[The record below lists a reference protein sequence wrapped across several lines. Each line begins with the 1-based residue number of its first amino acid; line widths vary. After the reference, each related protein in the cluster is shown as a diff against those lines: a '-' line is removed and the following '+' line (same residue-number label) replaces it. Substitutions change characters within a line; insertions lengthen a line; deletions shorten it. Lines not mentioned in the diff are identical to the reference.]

1 MKKTSDKTQAAKKH
15 AVEEFRPKR
24 TRPPN
29 AAGEQQLE
37 IAYGQLRAH
46 EQQLEAAN
54 QQLQVK
60 EQQLKAANQ
69 QLRAHEQQLEA
80 ANQQLQARE
89 QQLRAANQQ
98 LRAHEQQLEAANQQL
113 QAREQQLRAAN
124 QQLRAHEQQL
134 EAANQQ
140 LQARE
145 QQLRAANQQLRA
157 HEQQLEAA
165 NQQLQA
171 REQQLRAANQQLRA
185 NEEQLRKTN
194 YNLAARIK
202 QINCLYGVASS
213 IQKRESLDAV
223 FGDVLLLMPAAW
235 LYPEIARCKVRFDGQ
250 EYILEPFEETRWKLA
265 SDIAAGGRKRG
276 SVEVYYTEGRPVL
289 DEGPFLK
296 EERSLID
303 AIAQGLSQAAER
315 KEAEQALTRERN
327 MLRTLID
334 NLPDFIYIK
343 DSQSRFTACNAAV
356 SNFMGAATPEE
367 LIGRTD
373 FDFYPRERAS
383 EFYADEQQII
393 RSGRGLVNKY
403 EPNAGQTGEVRWI
416 LTSKLPLRDS
426 GGKVVGIVGISRD
439 ITELKEAHK
448 RLEEAKEA
456 AEFASRAKSQFLANM
471 SHEIRTPLNA
481 IIGIS
486 KTLGKYHTENLVP
499 KQLEGLEIV
508 HRSSQRLLLLIN
520 GVLDLSKIES
530 GKMEVTKRAFSLDAL
545 IAGIRS
551 MATSLNDKGEVD
563 FIVHKGKS
571 LPKTVVSDAHKLHE
585 ILTNII
591 GNSVKFTERGQIVL
605 TVYEKQKCLYFE
617 VSDTGI
623 GIAQKDIGRIFEEFT
638 QVDSSTSRK
647 YEGTGLGLTISKKMV
662 ELLGGR
668 IKAAS
673 ELGEGTTVTFYVPL
687 IRPQRADIK
696 KQAEDERRE
705 SVAESQSRDI
715 GARSTAQSFL
725 PKVLIA
731 EDDGFS
737 RAAIRMML
745 ENRYQ
750 LIFAKDGEE
759 VVEKYFSDA
768 PGVVLMDIMMP
779 VVDGYEAF
787 AEIKKKSAKP
797 IVPII
802 ALTAKAMKDDR
813 DELLAYGF
821 ADYIPKPIDDEVL
834 IRTIEKHLAAR

>member
-1 MKKTSDKTQAAKKH
+1 MKKTGDEVRHTKRPT
-15 AVEEFRPKR
+15 VEELRQKR
-24 TRPPN
+24 TRQLD
-29 AAGEQQLE
+29 AAYQQLRAREQQLKTVCE
-37 IAYGQLRAH
+37 QLRAH

-54 QQLQVK
+54 KQLLAHEQQLESVNQQLGAANQQLRTHEQQLQAANQQLQAR
-60 EQQLKAANQ
+60 EQQLNAANQ

-124 QQLRAHEQQL
+124 QQLRAHD
-134 EAANQQ
+134 
-140 LQARE
+140 
-145 QQLRAANQQLRA
+145 
-157 HEQQLEAA
+157 
-165 NQQLQA
+165 
-171 REQQLRAANQQLRA
+171 
-185 NEEQLRKTN
+185 EQLRKAN
-194 YNLAARIK
+194 HDLAERIK
-202 QINCLYGVASS
+202 DLNCLYGVASS
-213 IQKRESLDAV
+213 VQKRESLDV
-223 FGDVLLLMPAAW
+223 IFHDVLSLIPAAW
-235 LYPEIARCKVRFDGQ
+235 NYPHITRGKIRFDGQ
-250 EYILEPFEETRWKLA
+250 EYVLDSFQETRWKLT
-265 SDIAAGGRKRG
+265 SDIVVAGRTRG
-276 SVEVYYTEGRPVL
+276 SLEIYYLEQRPVL

-296 EERSLID
+296 EERNLIN
-303 AIAQGLSQAAER
+303 AVAQTLSEAAER
-315 KEAEQALTRERN
+315 KQAEQELARERN

-356 SNFMGAATPEE
+356 SDFMGATTPHE

-373 FDFYPRERAS
+373 FDFYPHEQAS
-383 EFYADEQQII
+383 EYYADEQQVI
-393 RSGRGLVNKY
+393 RSGQGLVNKY
-403 EPNAGQTGEVRWI
+403 EPNAGQTGKIRWI
-416 LTSKLPLRDS
+416 WTSKLPLRDS
-426 GGKVVGIVGISRD
+426 QGKVVGIVGISRD
-439 ITELKEAHK
+439 MTELKEAQK

-486 KTLGKYHTENLVP
+486 KTLSKYHTDSLTP

-530 GKMEVTKRAFSLDAL
+530 GKMEVTLRPFSLDAL

-551 MATSLNDKGEVD
+551 MATTLNDKGQVD
-563 FIVHKGKS
+563 FIVHKSES
-571 LPKTVVSDAHKLHE
+571 LPKAVVSDAQRLHE

-591 GNSVKFTERGQIVL
+591 SNAVKFTDRGQIVL
-605 TVYEKQKCLYFE
+605 DMYDAQHRLYFK

-623 GIAQKDIGRIFEEFT
+623 GIAREDIGHIFEEFT
-638 QVDSSTSRK
+638 QVDSSTTRK
-647 YEGTGLGLTISKKMV
+647 YQGTGLGLTISKKMV
-662 ELLGGR
+662 ELLGGE
-668 IKAAS
+668 IEAESKP
-673 ELGEGTTVTFYVPL
+673 GEGTTITFYVPL
-687 IRPQRADIK
+687 KIPSPAADAK
-696 KQAEDERRE
+696 KQAERKSRE
-705 SVAESQSRDI
+705 GDSTLQSLEVDSGAVAQD
-715 GARSTAQSFL
+715 FL

-731 EDDGFS
+731 EDDEFS

-745 ENRYQ
+745 ENRYR
-750 LIFAKDGEE
+750 LIFAKDGKE
-759 VVEKYFSDA
+759 VIEKYFLTSPDI
-768 PGVVLMDIMMP
+768 VLMDIMMP

-787 AEIKKKSAKP
+787 DEITKKTVKP
-797 IVPII
+797 VAPII

-821 ADYIPKPIDDEVL
+821 ADYIPKPIDDEAL
-834 IRTIEKHLAAR
+834 IRTIEKHLPVQ